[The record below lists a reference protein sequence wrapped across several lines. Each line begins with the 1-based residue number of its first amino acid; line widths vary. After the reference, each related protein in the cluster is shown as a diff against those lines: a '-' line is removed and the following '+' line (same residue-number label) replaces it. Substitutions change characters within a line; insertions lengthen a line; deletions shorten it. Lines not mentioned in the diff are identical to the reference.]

1 MSLVTRVVT
10 NSSIA
15 KCIDGGS
22 DNGRKMEVTVE
33 EVGAGDLVVML

>member
-1 MSLVTRVVT
+1 MSLVTQVVT

-22 DNGRKMEVTVE
+22 DNGRKN
-33 EVGAGDLVVML
+33 GSHSGGGKCW